1 MTAAP
6 RGVRI
11 GVSARGVEVDDGQ
24 GGVLAPWTDV
34 HRVTAFALDA
44 VAGTVRYVSFD
55 LVNGHSVEVDDAAP
69 EWDEVVAA
77 LPDVA
82 ELAVPDLP
90 AALGALLPGVAR
102 TRTSPPGR
110 PR

>member
-69 EWDEVVAA
+69 EWDEVVAT

-82 ELAVPDLP
+82 ELAVADLP
-90 AALGALLPGVAR
+90 AALGALVPDGGMLVLATPAR
-102 TRTSPPGR
+102 PS
-110 PR
+110 

>member
-1 MTAAP
+1 MTASP
-6 RGVRI
+6 QGVRV

-24 GGVLAPWTDV
+24 GGVLAPWADV

-44 VAGTVRYVSFD
+44 VASTVRYVSFD

-90 AALGALLPGVAR
+90 AALGALLPGGDVLVLA
-102 TRTSPPGR
+102 TPGR